1 MADSK
6 FLLTMTGTKQGK
18 IKGSSTKKE
27 GDLDYSTGMECHG
40 YSYSVITQFDPQS
53 GASSGSRK
61 HQPITITREV
71 DSASPSLY
79 QALCANEVFKIVK
92 LEFRKPGSG
101 GKSIPIRTI
110 ELTNGGILDIRQA
123 PSAGGKRCEHVTLA
137 YEGLLVN
144 GTPHAVIPH
153 YS

>member
-1 MADSK
+1 MAGGK

-40 YSYSVITQFDPQS
+40 YRYSVITQLDPQS

-61 HQPITITREV
+61 HQPITITKEV
-71 DSASPSLY
+71 DSASPNLY
-79 QALCANEVFKIVK
+79 QALCANEVFKTVK
-92 LEFRKPGSG
+92 LEFGKPGSG
-101 GKSIPIRTI
+101 GESVPIRII
-110 ELTNGGILDIRQA
+110 ELTNGSIIDIRQA
-123 PSAGGKRCEHVTLA
+123 PSAGGKRCEYVILA

-144 GTPHAVIPH
+144 ETPHAVIPH